1 MIAGANDA
9 GIIHLWDNTL
19 YLWTRF
25 IRIPGSPLP
34 IPNLEEQIEKG
45 KVHPNDLPWA
55 KFILAF
61 WKWISRYDIEVGE
74 PALISVGEFDIEI

>member
-1 MIAGANDA
+1 
-9 GIIHLWDNTL
+9 
-19 YLWTRF
+19 
-25 IRIPGSPLP
+25 LP

-45 KVHPNDLPWA
+45 KVRPNDLPWA